1 MLPIARVVGSTLAA
15 ATLVAASAIGGMPVA
30 QADEPT
36 VFTLGIL
43 ADVDSANPFVGY
55 SGTAYEVFQM
65 EYLTL
70 TQYGADDFG
79 IVPGLAESWEESPD
93 QKYWTYNIRPGMLW
107 SDGTPITAK
116 DAAYTFDRILNGKQ
130 ESVNYY
136 SYTENITSV
145 EAVDDLTLRINVDKP
160 SPIMERLYVYILPEH
175 IWRSIDKKQVASFKN
190 EGTPDAPIV
199 GSGPYLM
206 IERQPGQFIRF
217 TANPE
222 YFRGEPKIG
231 EVVMRIFKNVDALG
245 EALKKGEIDAATDLT
260 PTVWE
265 NLRDTPGITAVASV
279 NTYFNHIAFNTGAA
293 LVDGTPIGDGNPIV
307 QDARVRRALSLA
319 IDRQAMVDRLL
330 QGLGS
335 AGSTVIPPLYS
346 DLHLEPADGVQYDPV
361 KAGQLLDEAGL
372 TLGPDGLRV
381 DSAGNPVTLRFL
393 GRADGDGNSE
403 KILEYVKDYFA
414 EVGITLETS
423 LVSTDVIISKYGEG
437 NYDLYEWG
445 WGVEPDPNYML
456 SAFTCANR
464 SYEDEGAIYS
474 TLSDSFYCNE
484 EYDALW
490 KAQSTETD
498 PAARAEIVRQMQQM
512 LIDDMPYLV
521 LYYPDQ
527 LSAYRSDRFSG
538 FTPQP
543 VDNGAILFQ
552 YGTWTWD
559 NLASATSSDASP
571 SPGASTAPSD
581 STSESG
587 TSSSEASSGSSSLVI
602 VAIGAAVLVILL
614 VLWLVLRGRKR
625 SSAHLRE

>member
-1 MLPIARVVGSTLAA
+1 MRPTTRLVRSALA
-15 ATLVAASAIGGMPVA
+15 ATLVAAWCGLGAA
-30 QADEPT
+30 QAAQAEEPEI
-36 VFTLGIL
+36 FTLGIL

-93 QKYWTYNIRPGMLW
+93 QTYWTYNIRPGMLW
-107 SDGTPITAK
+107 SDGTPITAR

-145 EAVDDLTLRINVDKP
+145 EAVNDLAFRINVNQP

-175 IWRSIDKKQVASFKN
+175 VWKDVDKKAVSSFKN
-190 EGTPDAPIV
+190 EGTPEAPIV

-206 IERQPGQFIRF
+206 IERQPGQFLRF
-217 TANPE
+217 EANPN
-222 YFRGEPKIG
+222 YFRGEPQIR

-293 LVDGTPIGDGNPIV
+293 LVDGTPIGDGNPAV
-307 QDARVRRALSLA
+307 QDPRVRRALSLA

-335 AGSTVIPPLYS
+335 AGSTVIPPLYA
-346 DLHLEPADGVQYDPV
+346 DLHLEPAEGVQYDPV
-361 KAGQLLDEAGL
+361 TAGQLLDEAGYP
-372 TLGPDGLRV
+372 LGPEGARV
-381 DSAGNPVTLRFL
+381 DAEGNPLVLRFL

-414 EVGITLETS
+414 EVGVTLETS

-498 PAARAEIVRQMQQM
+498 PAARAAIVRSMQQL

-543 VDNGAILFQ
+543 SDNGALLFQ

-559 NLASATSSDASP
+559 NLGPVSAESP
-571 SPGASTAPSD
+571 TSPGASASPD
-581 STSESG
+581 
-587 TSSSEASSGSSSLVI
+587 ASSG
-602 VAIGAAVLVILL
+602 GTDAAVPGTTSGSSALPLVAVGVGGLL
-614 VLWLVLRGRKR
+614 IVIVLWLFWR
-625 SSAHLRE
+625 SRTRTSAHLRE